1 MEYSGCDRMLM
12 SDEIPKTELCNMKID
27 GPIARITLD
36 RVDSH
41 NALNIQLISEL
52 ISLLEWSSDRSVGKI
67 GKLRDEEV
75 SQYLRVLLINSE
87 GKHFC
92 AGADINMMKEGGSK
106 SPEENRL
113 DAERL
118 DGLFH
123 GIWSHPCFT
132 IGCIQGVALGG
143 GAGLVACMDHSI
155 GEPRTQIALSEA
167 KLGISAA
174 VIGPYVYRRL
184 GSAQFR
190 RLAMM
195 ASRIGSDEALRIGF
209 IDQIA
214 DSKESM
220 AKCSE
225 SVISEVLTSGPM
237 AVASAKKMVGFLDE
251 WGGDNA
257 ALRIWTLDLTS
268 EMRGSPEGQEGL
280 SSFIEGRSPS
290 WFPEEQDG

>member
-1 MEYSGCDRMLM
+1 MLM